1 MSRVPSAGRALVAL
15 LLVPLLTAAVVLRPA
30 AIVEGVV
37 RDAAGGAAVAGAN
50 VSVVGTAIGASTDA
64 EGRFL
69 LAGVDAGSAEIRV
82 TRVGYAA
89 HVERVALRDGEV
101 ARLDVRLVA
110 AGAEVVV
117 AGRAGRSAGDE
128 LGRVLSPAP
137 STSPMSGAPRIA
149 RHESDG
155 GAGYGTTASVPSG
168 GMEMR
173 GRTEASRTE
182 ASPAKAS
189 SDDGERGGTRAERD
203 RRRTQPAGLLTAGDI
218 DDGLNWDA
226 FLRYSERAVDQGSVL
241 TDLRLDDRLTLRVV
255 DRDGRPVAGARVRV
269 DASGGRGG
277 ARGLTTEAGTDGRL
291 ALFPRYDF
299 GTGVERLDVTV
310 TAPGGGGTAERQ
322 SVDLTRLRGDSE
334 QTVRL
339 GVRAARPQ
347 ALDLAVVLDVT
358 GSMGDEHRFLTD
370 EFENIVRQTR
380 RRHPDADLRFA
391 LVAYRDTGDDFV
403 VRRWDFTRSEREMR
417 DRLAQLSAGGGGDL
431 PEAMD
436 EAFEAMLDLDWR
448 TGTAARIA
456 FVVADAPPHANRLDA
471 TLAAVREARARGLR
485 IYPLAASG
493 VDASAEHIL
502 RTAAVLT
509 QGRYLWLTDDSGVGN
524 AHAEPT
530 VACYDV
536 QRVDR
541 LVARVIESELAGRR
555 VEADP
560 QEVVRS
566 VGRPVG
572 GVCASE
578 ALSQQGYQPGPPR
591 RDRGELGYD

>member
-1 MSRVPSAGRALVAL
+1 MSRLSFAGRARWAL
-15 LLVPLLTAAVVLRPA
+15 LLVPVLTAAVALRPA
-30 AIVEGVV
+30 ASVEGVV
-37 RDAAGGAAVAGAN
+37 RDEAGGAAVAGAN
-50 VSVVGTAIGASTDA
+50 VSVVGTALGASTDA
-64 EGRFL
+64 QGRFV
-69 LAGVDAGSAEIRV
+69 LAGIDAGPAEIRV
-82 TRVGYAA
+82 TRVGYAP
-89 HVERVALRDGEV
+89 HVERVVLRDGEATRV
-101 ARLDVRLVA
+101 EVRLVA

-117 AGRAGRSAGDE
+117 AGRTARRSAGDTM
-128 LGRVLSPAP
+128 GDVLSPTP
-137 STSPMSGAPRIA
+137 SAAPMSGAPRVA
-149 RHESDG
+149 RSATSD
-155 GAGYGTTASVPSG
+155 GAGYGSTAAAPSG

-173 GRTEASRTE
+173 GGRSEASST
-182 ASPAKAS
+182 
-189 SDDGERGGTRAERD
+189 SDDGERGSTRGRP
-203 RRRTQPAGLLTAGDI
+203 QPAGLLTAGDI
-218 DDGLNWDA
+218 DDGLNWSA

-269 DASGGRGG
+269 DAAGGQG
-277 ARGLTTEAGTDGRL
+277 ASRGLTTEAGTDGRL

-299 GTGVERLDVTV
+299 GTGVERLDLTV
-310 TAPGGGGTAERQ
+310 TAPGGGASERQ
-322 SVDLTRLRGDSE
+322 SIALTRLRGDSE

-339 GVRAARPQ
+339 RTRAERPQ

-358 GSMGDEHRFLTD
+358 GSMGDEHRFLVD
-370 EFENIVRQTR
+370 EFENIVRQAR
-380 RRHPDADLRFA
+380 RRYPDADLRFA
-391 LVAYRDTGDDFV
+391 LVAYRDQGDDFV

-417 DRLAQLSAGGGGDL
+417 DRLADLSAGGGGDL

-560 QEVVRS
+560 QEIVRS
-566 VGRPVG
+566 VGNPVG

-578 ALSQQGYQPGPPR
+578 ALSQQGFEQGPPR
-591 RDRGELGYD
+591 RTRGVLGYD